1 MPKRLSNP
9 SIRLLPFFAIF
20 LLFLPHTKAEKPS
33 QQISSNTDT
42 NPRGD
47 IPRMFDRETAG
58 LRGPVSE
65 CTEERTTPAGEKY
78 PEAKFVSIDKYDEQ
92 GRTVQKST
100 INTSGGTDQEFSTQ
114 FIYDAQGRL
123 QKTIVIGPGQ
133 PAKESRHLYDDQGR
147 ESATLENNQPSA
159 TFEYGADGRK
169 TRIAPTPP
177 DAVNLYTSAI
187 SSSLIEG
194 EEPYL
199 PMPPGGRIKTAF
211 DQAGRPV
218 EWKIVDANGKVLNR
232 LLRRYDA
239 AGRLTDNIFTI
250 ETLPLSPV
258 RDQLLENPDLTNDD
272 RKMLSRPDFE
282 EMAIAELLGPQ
293 KAISEISYV
302 YDAQGRMIE
311 KRERLGRSLEIVTAI
326 TYNEHSDKLREMIS
340 QSGDPNVPKGVSP
353 GGDTGAVLP
362 QRTERKYSYRY
373 DAFGNW
379 TEQAVTSADSAG
391 PAIVTRRTLKYF

>member
-1 MPKRLSNP
+1 
-9 SIRLLPFFAIF
+9 
-20 LLFLPHTKAEKPS
+20 
-33 QQISSNTDT
+33 
-42 NPRGD
+42 
-47 IPRMFDRETAG
+47 
-58 LRGPVSE
+58 
-65 CTEERTTPAGEKY
+65 
-78 PEAKFVSIDKYDEQ
+78 
-92 GRTVQKST
+92 
-100 INTSGGTDQEFSTQ
+100 
-114 FIYDAQGRL
+114 
-123 QKTIVIGPGQ
+123 
-133 PAKESRHLYDDQGR
+133 
-147 ESATLENNQPSA
+147 
-159 TFEYGADGRK
+159 
-169 TRIAPTPP
+169 
-177 DAVNLYTSAI
+177 
-187 SSSLIEG
+187 
-194 EEPYL
+194 
-199 PMPPGGRIKTAF
+199 
-211 DQAGRPV
+211 
-218 EWKIVDANGKVLNR
+218 
-232 LLRRYDA
+232 
-239 AGRLTDNIFTI
+239 
-250 ETLPLSPV
+250 V